1 MGRIEHLGEDL
12 KGQAERI
19 GGARPTVEA
28 IGDSLGARVG
38 NGTRPSG
45 SVHIRDREPAL
56 VACHRCIAAAQD
68 PALNL
73 RPF

>member
-1 MGRIEHLGEDL
+1 MGGIEHVGEDL
-12 KGQAERI
+12 KGRAERI
-19 GGARPTVEA
+19 GGARPAVEA

-45 SVHIRDREPAL
+45 SIRDREPAL
-56 VACHRCIAAAQD
+56 VACHRCIAAEQD
-68 PALNL
+68 SALNL